1 MMMIFIVQNIE
12 GWRFIIHDVQV
23 DKKAGG
29 RAGSDDVVTYT
40 VLTAGTW

>member
-23 DKKAGG
+23 DEKAGG
-29 RAGSDDVVTYT
+29 AGSDDVVTQWYM
-40 VLTAGTW
+40 VIK